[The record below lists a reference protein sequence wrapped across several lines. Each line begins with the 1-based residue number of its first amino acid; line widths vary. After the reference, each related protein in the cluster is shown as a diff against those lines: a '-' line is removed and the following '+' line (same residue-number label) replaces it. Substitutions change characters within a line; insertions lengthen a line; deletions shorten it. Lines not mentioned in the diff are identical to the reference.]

1 MNSLV
6 SADGRR
12 PAALSAIIFISF
24 DDERHAETRIT
35 GGLRASFSNM
45 PGTPKH
51 KDIVLETID
60 QLRKRKARPDFERIC
75 HMLYRRHGLTK
86 AEVQE
91 ELDLLVDAEAVIKVD
106 YKGNTSY
113 RNAAKWVRF
122 NKSLSSDTGA
132 AAAAAATAVAVGCAG
147 PQATTFK
154 VSRAIGDAVRD
165 LWFAG
170 NQAGDPDA
178 GGVSVVELDAY
189 LQSRDFKCTKGA
201 LELGIEKELASGRLV
216 RLPCGKFAPSEAEKQ
231 RAAKAAA
238 VQKTQSPAKPRVAKP
253 LQPPALQHHP
263 CENNG
268 APMTP
273 VGATP
278 PLPGPAATS
287 NETNGLMRAP
297 TPPMGKTSAALPLSS
312 PPGAKRA
319 RPLSKRKRIKK
330 THGPDFLENL
340 DSPTMDVTEFFEED
354 EPHCFVCYLSVPPT
368 SNDYKSLLVCRD
380 CNTKAHPSCLNYSPE
395 LAAAARLSTW
405 QCVDCKTCSGCNTS
419 ADNEELII
427 CDGCDRAYH
436 MVCHRP
442 KLTHRPQRKWLCKAC
457 CEGAKKPPG
466 VKIKT
471 EVDNSVGLPTPCDS
485 PVPEEEL
492 RGFDIEQ
499 TDLSAYYIALD
510 KYPDVIPD
518 AKDWS
523 VEEVE
528 KFLVHIGFPEQ
539 AAAFRDQEIDGRSLL
554 LLKRSDVLTGLSLK
568 LGPALKIYNH
578 IKRLQ
583 TGLPNGHLC

>member
-1 MNSLV
+1 MS
-6 SADGRR
+6 G
-12 PAALSAIIFISF
+12 
-24 DDERHAETRIT
+24 
-35 GGLRASFSNM
+35 M
-45 PGTPKH
+45 PKH
-51 KDIVLETID
+51 KEIVLDTID

-75 HMLYRRHGLTK
+75 HMLYRRHGLSK

-132 AAAAAATAVAVGCAG
+132 AAAAAATAVAVGCGG

-170 NQAGDPDA
+170 RKHGTAVDA
-178 GGVSVVELDAY
+178 GVSAAELDAY

-201 LELGIEKELASGRLV
+201 LELGIDKELASGRLV
-216 RLPCGKFAPSEAEKQ
+216 RLPSGKFAPSEAEKQ
-231 RAAKAAA
+231 RAAKLAA
-238 VQKTQSPAKPRVAKP
+238 SPPKAPPRVVKP
-253 LQPPALQHHP
+253 LLQQS
-263 CENNG
+263 CEG
-268 APMTP
+268 VPSI
-273 VGATP
+273 G
-278 PLPGPAATS
+278 GAATCSAPANS
-287 NETNGLMRAP
+287 NGTNGLVVVRAP
-297 TPPMGKTSAALPLSS
+297 TSPMDRPSTASTALLSS
-312 PPGAKRA
+312 PPNAKRA

-354 EPHCFVCYLSVPPT
+354 EPHCFVCYLSVPVT
-368 SNDYKSLLVCRD
+368 SNDYKLLLICRD
-380 CNTKAHPSCLNYSPE
+380 CNTKAHPACLSYSAE
-395 LAAAARLSTW
+395 LAAAARLATW
-405 QCVDCKTCSGCNTS
+405 QCVDCKTCSGCSSS
-419 ADNEELII
+419 ADTDELII
-427 CDGCDRAYH
+427 CDGCDRGYH

-442 KLTHRPQRKWLCKAC
+442 KLMQRPQRKWLCRTC
-457 CEGAKKPPG
+457 CDGTKKTAG

-485 PVPEEEL
+485 PVPDEEL
-492 RGFDIEQ
+492 KGFDGENM
-499 TDLSAYYIALD
+499 DLSAYYIALD
-510 KYPDVIPD
+510 KYPDVVPD

-528 KFLVHIGFPEQ
+528 KFFVHIGFPEQ
-539 AAAFRDQEIDGRSLL
+539 AVAFRDQEIDGRSLL

-583 TGLPNGHLC
+583 TGLSNGHLC

>member
-1 MNSLV
+1 MRSLLFSPRLAYRNKRGPMIYCCV
-6 SADGRR
+6 PFCRSSKNKKQPGVIFHEFPSDPVTRQRWLKAVARENVCPKGASATSVVCCLHFTADDYADGPVVCHNLKPGAVPSVFPGR
-12 PAALSAIIFISF
+12 PPCEPAPAQ
-24 DDERHAETRIT
+24 
-35 GGLRASFSNM
+35 RA
-45 PGTPKH
+45 
-51 KDIVLETID
+51 
-60 QLRKRKARPDFERIC
+60 
-75 HMLYRRHGLTK
+75 
-86 AEVQE
+86 
-91 ELDLLVDAEAVIKVD
+91 
-106 YKGNTSY
+106 
-113 RNAAKWVRF
+113 
-122 NKSLSSDTGA
+122 
-132 AAAAAATAVAVGCAG
+132 
-147 PQATTFK
+147 
-154 VSRAIGDAVRD
+154 
-165 LWFAG
+165 
-170 NQAGDPDA
+170 
-178 GGVSVVELDAY
+178 
-189 LQSRDFKCTKGA
+189 
-201 LELGIEKELASGRLV
+201 ASGRV
-216 RLPCGKFAPSEAEKQ
+216 
-231 RAAKAAA
+231 
-238 VQKTQSPAKPRVAKP
+238 
-253 LQPPALQHHP
+253 
-263 CENNG
+263 
-268 APMTP
+268 
-273 VGATP
+273 
-278 PLPGPAATS
+278 
-287 NETNGLMRAP
+287 
-297 TPPMGKTSAALPLSS
+297 
-312 PPGAKRA
+312 
-319 RPLSKRKRIKK
+319 RIKK